1 MVLYI
6 SILGS
11 VVLGQLDLEILQA
24 MDIQFLVLERQVV
37 LQQLVL
43 DLGFPVL
50 RPVVLGRLV

>member
-6 SILGS
+6 STLGS

-24 MDIQFLVLERQVV
+24 MDIQLLVLERQVV

>member
-24 MDIQFLVLERQVV
+24 MDIQLLVLERQVV